1 VFLKIKGIGKIQDST
16 IELQG
21 ITVIAG
27 ENNTG
32 KSTFGK
38 VLYCMFNAFY
48 NAEAAIH
55 DERIQSVRSAFRNIL
70 VRLSRRF
77 KIDRKVIEDILSTN
91 EVRKTI
97 EEVMTANDIKLDEKA
112 ITILQDDIERFI
124 SISNDDIQKMLV
136 TRNFRY
142 EFAEKVN
149 HLNRQDSL
157 GVVSMVIKGEKIE
170 ITIKTDECCEFVDNV
185 GLLHDA
191 IYIDAPFIMDDIANS
206 YTDIFGFYNT
216 ISHRDNLLDRLSKN
230 AANTTALEE
239 VVIKKKINN
248 LLSTL
253 KSVVEGEFK
262 EDKNDLMFAEKGIEN
277 PVPLLSVSTG
287 IKSFLVIKRLLELGE
302 IKEHGVLILDEPEI
316 HLHPDWQLRFAEI
329 LVLLQIEFNLTILLT
344 THSPYFLHALE
355 IYSNKHGIK
364 GQTKFYMAENSGDVS
379 GVYDITDNIDAVYKQ
394 MAKPFQKL
402 EDLIYED

>member
-1 VFLKIKGIGKIQDST
+1 MFLKIDRIGKIQNST

-48 NAEAAIH
+48 DAERAIY
-55 DERIQSVRSAFRNIL
+55 DERFNSIKEAFL
-70 VRLSRRF
+70 MLRLSRGFRIN
-77 KIDRKVIEDILSTN
+77 KKNIEDVLANNQVS
-91 EVRKTI
+91 KTI
-97 EEVMTANDIKLDEKA
+97 EEVMALNKIKPDENS
-112 ITILQDDIERFI
+112 IGILQRNIERII
-124 SISNDDIQKMLV
+124 SISNEDIQKMIV
-136 TRNFRY
+136 TRYFRY
-142 EFAEKVN
+142 EFAGKVN
-149 HLNRQDSL
+149 HLNRPDSL
-157 GVVSMVIKGEKIE
+157 GIVSTIIKGEKIE
-170 ITIKTDECCEFVDNV
+170 VTIKADECCDFIDSV

-191 IYIDAPFIMDDIANS
+191 IYIDTPFIMDDIANS
-206 YTDIFGFYNT
+206 YTDRFGFYNMT
-216 ISHRDNLLDRLSKN
+216 SHRDNLLWRLSKD
-230 AANTTALEE
+230 ATGTTALEE
-239 VVIKKKINN
+239 VIIKKKINN
-248 LLSTL
+248 LLSNL

-262 EDKNDLMFAEKGIEN
+262 EDKNDLMFAESGFEN
-277 PVPLLSVSTG
+277 PVPLLNVSTG

-302 IKEHGVLILDEPEI
+302 IKEHGILILDEPEI
-316 HLHPDWQLRFAEI
+316 HLHPDWQLKFAEI

-364 GQTKFYMAENSGDVS
+364 DQTKFYIAESSGDVS
-379 GVYDITDNIDAVYKQ
+379 GVRDITDNIDTVYKQ

-402 EDLIYED
+402 EDLIYEG